1 MSAGSVQLDPGWPG
15 TVDPHVD
22 PWCVE
27 QLADPD
33 VAHEHGTSELFGTV
47 LDAHP
52 APACVDDVFGASGGI
67 VPFAPE
73 HPPPTPAGP

>member
-1 MSAGSVQLDPGWPG
+1 VLNGFIKSHWRWAFVSDEIVSAGSVQLDPGCPG

-33 VAHEHGTSELFGTV
+33 VAHEQGTSELFGTV

-52 APACVDDVFGASGGI
+52 LP
-67 VPFAPE
+67 
-73 HPPPTPAGP
+73 H